1 MSFALRRVLI
11 PLSVA
16 FAILVPALQSL
27 MDLGLSA
34 SEFAD
39 DGNETLR
46 AAGYAFSIWS
56 VIYAG
61 LVAYAIWQALP
72 RNRLDPHLDRIAPAA
87 TVAILGCGLWIGAS
101 ALDLKWASV
110 AIILV
115 SAASLAAGLW
125 RVAPASADL
134 KSRLLTWWP
143 LSLLAGWLTIA
154 SAINILTV
162 LTAVGALDGMER
174 PAAFAGVLA
183 VLAAALLVLRTT
195 RLPVYGVPIAWGLV
209 AVWVAERAAKPD
221 VALLAL
227 AAAILVAGYAA
238 WRAMPRQ
245 ARP

>member
-1 MSFALRRVLI
+1 VSFALRRVLI

-27 MDLGLSA
+27 MDLGLTA

-87 TVAILGCGLWIGAS
+87 AVAILGCGLWIGAS

-115 SAASLAAGLW
+115 SAASLT
-125 RVAPASADL
+125 VALRRAPPSDDL
-134 KSRLLTWWP
+134 KHQIFAWWP

-154 SAINILTV
+154 SAINVLTV

-238 WRAMPRQ
+238 WRAMPRR
-245 ARP
+245 ARS